1 MRRAPDLGPLAQQIQ
16 VLDWPSA
23 LAALCRQFPKTTV
36 FSTSFGLED
45 QAILHAIVQAG
56 LAVRVI
62 TLDTGRLF
70 EETHALHEETRERYP
85 IPIEVFSPDP
95 WALRR
100 LIAERGPN
108 GFYDSVENRRE
119 CCRVRKV
126 EPLRLALVGA
136 DLWITGM
143 RREQSEARAGL
154 APLEWDDEHGLIKAH
169 PLLDVSETELR
180 RYLHEHDVP
189 INPLH
194 DCGYPSIGCAPCTR
208 AVAPGEPARSGR
220 WWWEDD
226 AKKECGLHMKDGRLV
241 RGKDANP

>member
-1 MRRAPDLGPLAQQIQ
+1 MTRSPDLGLLAQQIQ
-16 VLDWPSA
+16 GLDWPSA
-23 LAALCRQFPKTTV
+23 LALLCRQFPTTAV
-36 FSTSFGLED
+36 FSTSLGLED
-45 QAILHAIVQAG
+45 QAILHAIAQAG

-70 EETHALHEETRERYP
+70 EETHALHAETRKRYR

-95 WALRR
+95 VALRT

-126 EPLRLALVGA
+126 EPLRLALLGA
-136 DLWITGM
+136 DLWITGI
-143 RREQSEARAGL
+143 RREQSEARTGGK
-154 APLEWDDEHGLIKAH
+154 PLEWDDEHGLVKAH
-169 PLLDVSETELR
+169 PLLDVNETDLR
-180 RYLHEHDVP
+180 RYIHEHDVP

-194 DCGYPSIGCAPCTR
+194 DRGYPSIGCAPCTR
-208 AVAPGEPARSGR
+208 AVGPGEPGRSGR
-220 WWWEDD
+220 WWWEND

-241 RGKDANP
+241 RDKDRNL